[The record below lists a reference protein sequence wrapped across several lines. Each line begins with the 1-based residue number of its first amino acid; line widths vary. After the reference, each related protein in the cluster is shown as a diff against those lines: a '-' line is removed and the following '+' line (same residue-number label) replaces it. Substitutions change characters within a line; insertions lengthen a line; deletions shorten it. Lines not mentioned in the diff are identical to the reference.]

1 MRAKKPPSPRL
12 PAIAEQEFSPAQR
25 ALIAALQ
32 AGPRGQTM
40 AGRDFNRGP
49 FAAFLHAP
57 AFGEHA
63 QKLGAHCRYHSGL
76 PPRLSEFAILVTARL
91 WRAQFEWAAHV
102 GIAERAGVK
111 RATIRDL
118 SAARRPTAA
127 PDDERAIYDFIKEL
141 NDRKRVSDKT
151 YTRVKAVLG
160 SDAAMVELVGILGY
174 YALVAMMLDVFRMP
188 PPPGERLPFTEP
200 KAVRKRPA

>member
-1 MRAKKPPSPRL
+1 MRARKPPSPRL

-32 AGPRGQTM
+32 AGPRGKAM
-40 AGRDFNRGP
+40 AGQDFNRGP

-57 AFGEHA
+57 AFGKHA
-63 QKLGAHCRYHSGL
+63 QRLGAHCRYRSGL

-111 RATIRDL
+111 PATTRDVC
-118 SAARRPTAA
+118 AGRRPKAA
-127 PDDERAIYDFIKEL
+127 PGDERAIYDFIKEL
-141 NDRKRVSDKT
+141 HDRKRVGDKT
-151 YTRVKAVLG
+151 YARVKAVLG
-160 SDAAMVELVGILGY
+160 GDAAMVELVGILGY

-188 PPPGERLPFTEP
+188 PPAGARLPFAEP